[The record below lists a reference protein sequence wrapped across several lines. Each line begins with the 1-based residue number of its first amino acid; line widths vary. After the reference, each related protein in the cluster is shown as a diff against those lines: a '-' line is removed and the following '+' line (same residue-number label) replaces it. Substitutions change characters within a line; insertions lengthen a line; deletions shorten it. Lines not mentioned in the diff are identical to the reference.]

1 MEEHRGKKE
10 EREEQKGRNGAL
22 IGRILYLLSELST
35 TKVKKTRLPFL
46 WSVAGWAGGLG
57 CALRELARPDLMR
70 ASSPC

>member
-46 WSVAGWAGGLG
+46 WSVAG
-57 CALRELARPDLMR
+57 
-70 ASSPC
+70 